1 MNESDLYIEVP
12 GDDTDGHAIG
22 GVVAGGD
29 EDWIRDRLGR
39 GGRSSVVMRPG
50 DDGGDDVEGHA
61 TGSRLRLR
69 AFDSEDDTEG
79 HAISISFPS
88 REEADAF
95 RKRLMLAGVLTGTLI
110 LGAAGGAG
118 LASMSGTSAEAGA
131 GAGAPSADEVDRT
144 QAERA
149 PGPGGR
155 TDLGP
160 TPE

>member
-1 MNESDLYIEVP
+1 VL
-12 GDDTDGHAIG
+12 
-22 GVVAGGD
+22 
-29 EDWIRDRLGR
+29 
-39 GGRSSVVMRPG
+39 RPG
-50 DDGGDDVEGHA
+50 DDGDDDVEGHA
-61 TGSRLRLR
+61 GGSRLRLR

-79 HAISISFPS
+79 HAISIDFPS
-88 REEADAF
+88 RDAADAF

-118 LASMSGTSAEAGA
+118 LASLSGASAEAGA
-131 GAGAPSADEVDRT
+131 GAGSAEELDRT

-149 PGPGGR
+149 PGAGGR

>member
-1 MNESDLYIEVP
+1 MNDSDLYIQVP
-12 GDDTDGHAIG
+12 GDDTEGHATG
-22 GVVAGGD
+22 GVIAGGD

-39 GGRSSVVMRPG
+39 GGQSSVVLRPG
-50 DDGGDDVEGHA
+50 DDFDDDVEGHA
-61 TGSRLRLR
+61 SGSRLGLR

-79 HAISISFPS
+79 HAISIDFPS
-88 REEADAF
+88 RAEADAF
-95 RKRLMLAGVLTGTLI
+95 RKRLMLAGVLTGTLL

-118 LASMSGTSAEAGA
+118 LVAMSGAAEAGA
-131 GAGAPSADEVDRT
+131 GAPSTEDVGGT

-149 PGPGGR
+149 PGTGGR

>member
-1 MNESDLYIEVP
+1 MNDSDLYIEVP
-12 GDDTDGHAIG
+12 GDDTEGHATG
-22 GVVAGGD
+22 AVVAGGD

-39 GGRSSVVMRPG
+39 GGKSSVVLRPG
-50 DDGGDDVEGHA
+50 DDGDDVEGHA
-61 TGSRLRLR
+61 GGARLRLR

-79 HAISISFPS
+79 HAISVNFPS

-95 RKRLMLAGVLTGTLI
+95 RKRLMLAGVLTGTLL

-118 LASMSGTSAEAGA
+118 LASMAEAGA
-131 GAGAPSADEVDRT
+131 GAGAPAAGEQDRT

-149 PGPGGR
+149 PGAGGR
-155 TDLGP
+155 TDMGP